1 MSSFDLRPLSL
12 GELLD
17 RAFLLYRRNFALFA
31 GIMVIPACAMLPFQF
46 LVLHLQG
53 APLPFHK
60 TAPRSPVQLYVFGV
74 LLVYWVIYTVAQAA
88 TTYAVAD
95 AYLGRLSTIR
105 DSYGKIRGRFWRLIG
120 LSVNVAL
127 RVFGLMLLIVMLAS
141 IVGGVLGAA
150 LSSGRASPS
159 PLALTLVFAVVFAA
173 FAFALWLAVRY
184 AISLPAVLLEDIS
197 GSAAIRRSVQ
207 LSQGRRGPLV
217 VGILLSIVVL
227 YAVALLFQ
235 GPFYATIVVMRV
247 QGGLPSWLSLGMA
260 LSSLAGGIIAGPLL
274 MIILVL
280 FYYDLRIRKEAFDLQ
295 QMMAALPHQDSTS
308 PSPGPA

>member
-31 GIMVIPACAMLPFQF
+31 GIMVIPACAILPLQF
-46 LVLHLQG
+46 LVLHRQG
-53 APLPFHK
+53 APLPFNK

-105 DSYGKIRGRFWRLIG
+105 AAYGKIRGRLWRLFG
-120 LSVNVAL
+120 LSVNVAI
-127 RVFGLMLLIVMLAS
+127 RVFGLMFLIVMLAS
-141 IVGGVLGAA
+141 IAGGVLGAA
-150 LSSGRASPS
+150 LSRGGAGPS
-159 PLALTLVFAVVFAA
+159 PLALAVVFAFVLAA
-173 FAFALWLAVRY
+173 FAFALWLAMRY
-184 AISLPAVLLEDIS
+184 AVAFPAVLLEDIS
-197 GSAAIRRSVQ
+197 GNAAIRRSVQ
-207 LSQGRRGPLV
+207 LSQGRRGPLFA
-217 VGILLSIVVL
+217 GILLSIVVL
-227 YAVALLFQ
+227 YAVAILFQ
-235 GPFYATIVVMRV
+235 GPFYAMIAITRLR
-247 QGGLPSWLSLGMA
+247 GGLPSWLSLGMA

-280 FYYDLRIRKEAFDLQ
+280 FYYDLRIRKEAFDLH
-295 QMMAALPHQDSTS
+295 QMMASLP
-308 PSPGPA
+308 PRNAAAPNPEPA